1 MELSMLTLLIQ
12 SATPWHIVDA
22 LVFYQERDQECVL
35 TRTQD
40 ATFLRSSM
48 SPTPC
53 IQRRR
58 MRNEPNLALITSV
71 GVLLPPRCRI
81 FNRINADTTTYGLT
95 ADPSRNWLHLVTRK
109 KRDVQEENGYIWYI
123 FNMNCS
129 AFASVLYRTY
139 TEACG
144 VA

>member
-1 MELSMLTLLIQ
+1 MLTLLIQ

-95 ADPSRNWLHLVTRK
+95 ADPSRN
-109 KRDVQEENGYIWYI
+109 
-123 FNMNCS
+123 
-129 AFASVLYRTY
+129 
-139 TEACG
+139 
-144 VA
+144 